1 MIFVCFNTLLLS
13 LRFKINIKMETQ
25 YSTSTSNH
33 KKIPLSVA
41 GLIVTLGIVFGDLGT
56 SPLYV
61 MKAIV
66 SAAGGKP
73 DANFIIGT
81 LSCIIWTL
89 TLQTT
94 LKYVIITL
102 RADNNGEGGIFSLF
116 ALMRKKV
123 KWAYVIAV
131 VGGCTLLADG
141 IITPSITVTSAIE
154 GLRIISPTIPVIPIV
169 ILIII
174 GLFVAQQFGTVLLGK
189 AFGPIMFLWFL
200 MLGVLGLSHLWEFP
214 QIFVAFNPLRAIS
227 FLIETPSAVL
237 VLGAVFLCT
246 TGAEALYSDLGHCG
260 YNNIKISW
268 IYVKVMLILNY
279 LGQGAWIISHPD
291 LASGNNPFFAIM
303 PEWFIIPGIIIA
315 TLAAVIA
322 SQALISG
329 SFTIISEAISLNFW
343 PSLKISYPTK
353 VKGQMYIP
361 TINWLLMISCILVI
375 FYFQDSSA
383 MEAAYGLSIT
393 ITMLMTTIL
402 LSIYFHYIK
411 KISAWIIGLFLML
424 FVPIEGVFLLSNINK
439 FVDGGFVTI
448 IIASILFV
456 IMYVWYQGRKIKN
469 SFISFEKIDKYIP
482 ILCDL
487 SKDDSISKY
496 STHLVNI
503 TKANHLN
510 QIESKIMY
518 SIIRKSPK
526 RADVYWFIHYDRTDL
541 PYQAD
546 YEVNEIVSGK
556 IIRLDFRI
564 GFKVQP
570 RINLFFHQVVE
581 ELQNDR
587 TIDLNSRYQSL
598 NHYNIEGDYRFVVI
612 DRIQNY
618 DFDFKPFQQIL
629 MNLYYILK
637 QIGISDIKS
646 LGLDS
651 SLTTI
656 ETVPLLSSKKLN
668 IRLKRNIVKPLK
680 PKS

>member
-1 MIFVCFNTLLLS
+1 
-13 LRFKINIKMETQ
+13 METQ
-25 YSTSTSNH
+25 CSATASNH

-411 KISAWIIGLFLML
+411 KISPWIIGLFLML

-546 YEVNEIVSGK
+546 YEVNEIVPGK

-668 IRLKRNIVKPLK
+668 IRLKRKIVTPNK

>member
-1 MIFVCFNTLLLS
+1 M
-13 LRFKINIKMETQ
+13 KTQ
-25 YSTSTSNH
+25 HSANLSNH
-33 KKIPLSVA
+33 KKMPLSVA

-61 MKAIV
+61 MKAII
-66 SAAGGKP
+66 SASGKP
-73 DANFIIGT
+73 DANYIIGA

-89 TLQTT
+89 TIQTT

-123 KWAYVIAV
+123 KWAYVIAI

-154 GLRIISPTIPVIPIV
+154 GLKIISPNIPVIPIV

-174 GLFVAQQFGTVLLGK
+174 GLFTAQQFGTVLLGK
-189 AFGPIMFLWFL
+189 SFGPIMFMWFL
-200 MLGVLGLSHLWEFP
+200 MLGLLGISHIWEFP
-214 QIFVAFNPLRAIS
+214 QIFYAFNPLRAIM
-227 FLIETPSAVL
+227 FLIETPSAFV

-268 IYVKVMLILNY
+268 IYVKTMLILNY

-291 LASGNNPFFAIM
+291 LMNSNNPFYAIM
-303 PEWFIIPGIIIA
+303 PQWFLIPGIIIA
-315 TLAAVIA
+315 TLAAIIA

-343 PSLKISYPTK
+343 PNIKISYPTNL
-353 VKGQMYIP
+353 KGQMYIP
-361 TINWLLMISCILVI
+361 TINWLLMFSCIMVI

-402 LSIYFHYIK
+402 LSIYFRYIK
-411 KISAWIIGLFLML
+411 KTPIWIVILFLLL
-424 FVPIEGVFLLSNINK
+424 FTPIETTFLLSNMNK
-439 FVDGGFVTI
+439 FSNGGFVTI
-448 IIASILFV
+448 LIAGGLFV
-456 IMYVWYQGRKIKN
+456 IMYIWYQGRKIKN
-469 SFISFEKIDKYIP
+469 SFIGFEKIDKYLP
-482 ILCDL
+482 VLCDL
-487 SKDDSISKY
+487 SNDESIPKY
-496 STHLVNI
+496 STHLINI
-503 TKANHLN
+503 TKANYIDE
-510 QIESKIMY
+510 IESKIMY
-518 SIIRKSPK
+518 SIIRKYPK

-546 YEVNEIVSGK
+546 YEVKEIVPGK
-556 IIRLDFRI
+556 VIRLDFRI

-570 RINLFFHQVVE
+570 RINLFFHQVIE
-581 ELQNDR
+581 ELQEENV
-587 TIDLNSRYQSL
+587 IDLRSHYQSL
-598 NHYNIEGDYRFVVI
+598 NLYNIEGDYRFVVI

-618 DFDFKPFQQIL
+618 DFDFKPFQQIII
-629 MNLYYILK
+629 NLYYMLK
-637 QIGISDIKS
+637 RIGISDIKA

-651 SLTTI
+651 SITKL
-656 ETVPLLSSKKLN
+656 ETVPLISNKKQTV
-668 IRLKRNIVKPLK
+668 RLKKIPSKPHIVE
-680 PKS
+680 

>member
-1 MIFVCFNTLLLS
+1 
-13 LRFKINIKMETQ
+13 METQ

>member
-1 MIFVCFNTLLLS
+1 
-13 LRFKINIKMETQ
+13 METLS
-25 YSTSTSNH
+25 STGLSDH
-33 KKIPLSVA
+33 KKIPISLA

-66 SAAGGKP
+66 SSSGGHP
-73 DANFIIGT
+73 NANYIIGA

-89 TLQTT
+89 TIQTT

-116 ALMRKKV
+116 ALMRKKA
-123 KWAYVIAV
+123 KWAYAIAI

-154 GLRIISPTIPVIPIV
+154 GLKIISPNISVLPIV

-174 GLFVAQQFGTVLLGK
+174 ALFSVQQFGTIMLGK
-189 AFGPIMFLWFL
+189 SFGPIMFVWFL
-200 MLGVLGLSHLWEFP
+200 MLGVLGISHIWDFP
-214 QIFVAFNPLRAIS
+214 QIFFAFNPLRAIL
-227 FLIETPSAVL
+227 FLVETPSAFL

-268 IYVKVMLILNY
+268 IYVKAMLIINY

-291 LASGNNPFFAIM
+291 LMNSANPFYAIM
-303 PEWFIIPGIIIA
+303 PTWFLIPGIIIA
-315 TLAAVIA
+315 TLAAIIA
-322 SQALISG
+322 SQALITG

-343 PSLKISYPTK
+343 PNIKISYPTQ

-361 TINWLLMISCILVI
+361 SINWLLMTSCIMVI
-375 FYFQDSSA
+375 LYFKDSSA

-411 KISAWIIGLFLML
+411 QVPVWIIGLFLLL
-424 FVPIEGVFLLSNINK
+424 FIPIEGTFLMSNMNK
-439 FVDGGFVTI
+439 FANGGFVTI
-448 IIASILFV
+448 LIASVLFV
-456 IMYVWYQGRKIKN
+456 IMFIWYQGRKIKN
-469 SFISFEKIDKYIP
+469 SFVSFENIDRYLP
-482 ILCDL
+482 VLCDL
-487 SKDDSISKY
+487 SKDESVPKY
-496 STHLVNI
+496 STHLINI
-503 TKANHLN
+503 TKANN
-510 QIESKIMY
+510 FNEIESKIMY
-518 SIIRKSPK
+518 SLIRKYPK
-526 RADVYWFIHYDRTDL
+526 RADVYWFVHCDRTDL
-541 PYQAD
+541 PYQAE
-546 YEVNEIVSGK
+546 YEVREMVPGK
-556 IIRLDFRI
+556 VIRLDFRI

-581 ELQNDR
+581 ELQEDR
-587 TIDLNSRYQSL
+587 VIDLKSHYQSL
-598 NHYNIEGDYRFVVI
+598 NQYNIEGDYRFVVI

-618 DFDFKPFQQIL
+618 DFDFGPFQQIV
-629 MNLYYILK
+629 MNIYYVLK
-637 QIGISDIKS
+637 RIGISDIRA

-651 SLTTI
+651 SITKV
-656 ETVPLLSSKKLN
+656 ETVPLISNKKGTV
-668 IRLKRNIVKPLK
+668 RLKKFVPEPPADENAV
-680 PKS
+680 

>member
-1 MIFVCFNTLLLS
+1 
-13 LRFKINIKMETQ
+13 METNN
-25 YSTSTSNH
+25 SAIASNN
-33 KKIPLSVA
+33 KRIPLSIA
-41 GLIVTLGIVFGDLGT
+41 GLIVTLGIVYGDLGT

-66 SAAGGKP
+66 SASGGNP
-73 DANFIIGT
+73 NANFIIGA

-94 LKYVIITL
+94 IKYVIITL

-123 KWAYVIAV
+123 KWAYFIAII
-131 VGGCTLLADG
+131 GGCALLADG

-154 GLRIISPTIPVIPIV
+154 GLKIINPNIAVIPIV

-174 GLFVAQQFGTVLLGK
+174 GLFAAQQFGTVKLGK
-189 AFGPIMFLWFL
+189 AFGPIMFIWFL
-200 MLGVLGLSHLWEFP
+200 MLGALGLGHDFDFP
-214 QIFVAFNPLRAIS
+214 QIFVAFNPMRAIH
-227 FLIETPSAVL
+227 FLIDTPSALL

-260 YNNIKISW
+260 YTNIKISW
-268 IYVKVMLILNY
+268 IYVKAMLILNY
-279 LGQGAWIISHPD
+279 LGQGAWILSHPT
-291 LASGNNPFFAIM
+291 LVGSNNPFFAIM
-303 PEWFIIPGIIIA
+303 PNWFLVPGIIIA

-343 PSLKISYPTK
+343 PNIKISYPTN

-361 TINWLLMISCILVI
+361 TINRLLMISCILVI
-375 FYFQDSSA
+375 LYFKDSSA

-402 LSIYFHYIK
+402 LSIYFRFIK
-411 KISAWIIGLFLML
+411 KIPVWIILIFLMI
-424 FVPIEGVFLLSNINK
+424 FIPIEGTFLFSNMKK
-439 FVDGGFVTI
+439 FANGGFVTI
-448 IIASILFV
+448 IIAGILFI
-456 IMYVWYQGRKIKN
+456 IMYIWYHGRKIKN
-469 SFISFEKIDKYIP
+469 SFISYENIEPYIP

-487 SKDDSISKY
+487 SKDESIPKY

-503 TKANHLN
+503 TKANFIDE
-510 QIESKIMY
+510 IETKIMY

-546 YEVNEIVSGK
+546 YEVHEFVPGK
-556 IIRLDFRI
+556 VIRLDFRI

-570 RINLFFHQVVE
+570 RINLFFHQVIE
-581 ELQNDR
+581 ELQAEKI
-587 TIDLNSRYQSL
+587 IDLESRYKSIKK
-598 NHYNIEGDYRFVVI
+598 HKIEGDFRFVVI

-629 MNLYYILK
+629 MDVYYVLK
-637 QIGISDIKS
+637 RIGISRIKS
-646 LGLDS
+646 MGLDS
-651 SLTTI
+651 SITTI
-656 ETVPLLSSKKLN
+656 ETVPFIPNKRQNL
-668 IRLKRNIVKPLK
+668 RLRKVVPNPTKAE
-680 PKS
+680 

>member
-1 MIFVCFNTLLLS
+1 
-13 LRFKINIKMETQ
+13 METLS
-25 YSTSTSNH
+25 STGLSDH
-33 KKIPLSVA
+33 KKIPISVA

-66 SAAGGKP
+66 TASGGHP
-73 DANFIIGT
+73 NANYIIGA

-89 TLQTT
+89 TIQTT
-94 LKYVIITL
+94 LKYVLITL

-116 ALMRKKV
+116 ALMRKKA
-123 KWAYVIAV
+123 KWAYAIAI

-154 GLRIISPTIPVIPIV
+154 GLKMISPNISVTPIV

-174 GLFVAQQFGTVLLGK
+174 GLFAVQQFGTIMLGK
-189 AFGPIMFLWFL
+189 SFGPIMFIWFL
-200 MLGVLGLSHLWEFP
+200 MLGVLGVSHLWEFP
-214 QIFVAFNPLRAIS
+214 QIFFAFNPMRAIL
-227 FLIETPSAVL
+227 FLIETPSAFL

-291 LASGNNPFFAIM
+291 LTNSINPFFAIM
-303 PEWFIIPGIIIA
+303 PQQFLIPGIIIA
-315 TLAAVIA
+315 TFAAVIA

-343 PSLKISYPTK
+343 PNIKISYPTQ

-361 TINWLLMISCILVI
+361 SINWMLMISCILVI
-375 FYFQDSSA
+375 LYFKDSSA

-411 KISAWIIGLFLML
+411 QIPVWIIGLFLLL
-424 FVPIEGVFLLSNINK
+424 FIPIEGTFLMSNMNK
-439 FVDGGFVTI
+439 FSNGGFVTI
-448 IIASILFV
+448 LIASVLFV
-456 IMYVWYQGRKIKN
+456 IMFIWYQGRKIKN
-469 SFISFEKIDKYIP
+469 SFVSFENIDRYLP
-482 ILCDL
+482 VLCDL
-487 SKDDSISKY
+487 SKDESVPKY
-496 STHLVNI
+496 STHLINI
-503 TKANHLN
+503 TKANN
-510 QIESKIMY
+510 FDEIESKIMY
-518 SIIRKSPK
+518 SLIRKYPK
-526 RADVYWFIHYDRTDL
+526 RADVYWFVHCDRTDL
-541 PYQAD
+541 PYQAE
-546 YEVNEIVSGK
+546 YEVREMVPGK
-556 IIRLDFRI
+556 VIRLDFRI

-581 ELQNDR
+581 ELQADNV
-587 TIDLNSRYQSL
+587 IDLKSHYQSL
-598 NHYNIEGDYRFVVI
+598 NQYNIEGDFRFVVI

-618 DFDFKPFQQIL
+618 DFDFGPFQQIV
-629 MNLYYILK
+629 MNIYYVLK
-637 QIGISDIKS
+637 RIGISDIKA

-651 SLTTI
+651 SITKI
-656 ETVPLLSSKKLN
+656 ETVPLISSKKGTV
-668 IRLKRNIVKPLK
+668 RLKKFVPEPPPADMDAL
-680 PKS
+680 

>member
-1 MIFVCFNTLLLS
+1 M
-13 LRFKINIKMETQ
+13 KTQ
-25 YSTSTSNH
+25 HSTQSSNH
-33 KKIPLSVA
+33 KKISLSVA

-66 SAAGGKP
+66 SATGKP
-73 DANFIIGT
+73 DANYIIGA

-89 TLQTT
+89 TIQTT

-116 ALMRKKV
+116 ALMRKKA
-123 KWAYVIAV
+123 KWAYVIAI

-154 GLRIISPTIPVIPIV
+154 GLKIISPNIPVIPIV

-174 GLFVAQQFGTVLLGK
+174 GLFTAQQFGTVLLGK
-189 AFGPIMFLWFL
+189 SFGSIMFMWFL
-200 MLGVLGLSHLWEFP
+200 MLGLLGISHIWEFP
-214 QIFVAFNPLRAIS
+214 QIFYAFNPLRAIM
-227 FLIETPSAVL
+227 FLIETPSAFV

-268 IYVKVMLILNY
+268 IYVKTMLILNY

-291 LASGNNPFFAIM
+291 LMNSNNPFYAIM
-303 PEWFIIPGIIIA
+303 PQWFLIPGIIIA
-315 TLAAVIA
+315 TLAAIIA

-343 PSLKISYPTK
+343 PNIKISYPTNL
-353 VKGQMYIP
+353 KGQMYIP
-361 TINWLLMISCILVI
+361 TINWLLMFSCIMVI

-402 LSIYFHYIK
+402 LSIYFRYIK
-411 KISAWIIGLFLML
+411 KTPIWIVILFLLL
-424 FVPIEGVFLLSNINK
+424 FIPIETTFLLSNMNK
-439 FVDGGFVTI
+439 FSNGGFVTI
-448 IIASILFV
+448 LIAGGLFV
-456 IMYVWYQGRKIKN
+456 IMYIWYQGRKIKN
-469 SFISFEKIDKYIP
+469 SFIGFEKIHKYLP
-482 ILCDL
+482 VLCDL
-487 SKDDSISKY
+487 SNDESIPKY
-496 STHLVNI
+496 STHLINI
-503 TKANHLN
+503 TKANYIDE
-510 QIESKIMY
+510 IESKIMY
-518 SIIRKSPK
+518 SIIRKYPK

-546 YEVNEIVSGK
+546 YEVKEIVPGK
-556 IIRLDFRI
+556 VIRLDFRI

-570 RINLFFHQVVE
+570 RINLFFHQVIE
-581 ELQNDR
+581 ELQEENV
-587 TIDLNSRYQSL
+587 IDLRSHYQSL
-598 NHYNIEGDYRFVVI
+598 NLYNIEGDYRFVVI

-618 DFDFKPFQQIL
+618 DFDFKPFQQIII
-629 MNLYYILK
+629 NLYYMLK
-637 QIGISDIKS
+637 RIGISDIKA

-651 SLTTI
+651 SITKL
-656 ETVPLLSSKKLN
+656 ETVPLISNKKQTV
-668 IRLKRNIVKPLK
+668 RLKKIPSKPHIVE
-680 PKS
+680 